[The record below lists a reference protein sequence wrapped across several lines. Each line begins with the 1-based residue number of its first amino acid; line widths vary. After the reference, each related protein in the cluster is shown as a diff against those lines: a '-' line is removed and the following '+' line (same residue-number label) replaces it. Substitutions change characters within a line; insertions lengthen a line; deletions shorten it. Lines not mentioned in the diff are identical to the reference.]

1 MPVDGLG
8 KNNKQGEQSY
18 LGASQTIFENRH
30 DAGRRL
36 AAELS
41 GYSGQLVVVLAIPNG
56 GVPVAL
62 EVARALKADLD
73 LIISRKISIS
83 LNPEGG
89 IGVVADDGTVILNE
103 EAVRRIGLSRQQ
115 LEQDINR
122 IRADIK
128 QRSLLYKGDQ
138 PLVRINGKTAIIIDD
153 GLASGFTMMA
163 AVESVRHRRP
173 KEVVVAVPVASAM
186 AVKRVEKVADKV
198 VTCYTGFMPKFYVS
212 DFYRYWYDLSD
223 DDVVRYLKEWRMQQ
237 FRSHI
242 MPPQDR

>member
-1 MPVDGLG
+1 M
-8 KNNKQGEQSY
+8 
-18 LGASQTIFENRH
+18 GASQTIFENRH

-103 EAVRRIGLSRQQ
+103 EAVRRIGLNRQQ
-115 LEQDINR
+115 IEYEASKV
-122 IRADIK
+122 RADIK
-128 QRSLLYKGDQ
+128 QRSLLYKGDR
-138 PLVRINGKTAIIIDD
+138 PPVRINGKTAIIIDD